1 MRPRRVV
8 VSALLA
14 SLVVLCAAPD
24 AWADSAPPGGGAFI
38 DPDGDP
44 TATAGDGGSS
54 GGGGGGGGGGNDDCE
69 YALSIEDDFEFY
81 VYGDDDT
88 PQHSATG
95 RWFTYICNGASMD
108 VVPEGGL
115 VDPRQVAVDAL
126 ASVGITGPVVATS
139 PASDRLVVRVPT
151 WLWVDGGW
159 WQTYTATAS
168 AGRVTA
174 AVTVRPVATD
184 WSTGDGG
191 GTTCTGPGVAWSP
204 GLPDSATDCSHTYLE
219 PSAGEPGSTFSLTAT
234 VRMEVSWSSN
244 TGQGGTLPAISR
256 SSTQPV
262 TVSEVQA
269 VGTR

>member
-1 MRPRRVV
+1 MRGRRVV
-8 VSALLA
+8 VAALAGGLLIAGGA
-14 SLVVLCAAPD
+14 SPAS
-24 AWADSAPPGGGAFI
+24 ADSAPGGGAFI

-54 GGGGGGGGGGNDDCE
+54 PGGGGGGGSSCE
-69 YALSIEDDFEFY
+69 YVLAVEDDFEFY
-81 VYGDDDT
+81 VYGDFDI

-95 RWFTYICNGASMD
+95 RWFTQICDGTYVA

-115 VDPRQVAVDAL
+115 VDPRQVAIDAL
-126 ASVGITGPVVATS
+126 ASVGITGPVLGTS
-139 PASDRLVVRVPT
+139 PDADRLVVRIPS

-159 WQTYTATAS
+159 WQTYSATAS

-174 AVTVRPVATD
+174 TVTVRPVATD

-191 GTTCTGPGVAWSP
+191 GTTCSGPGVAWSP
-204 GLPDSATDCSHTYLE
+204 GLPDSAADCSHTYLE

-234 VRMEVSWSSN
+234 VRMEVTWSSN